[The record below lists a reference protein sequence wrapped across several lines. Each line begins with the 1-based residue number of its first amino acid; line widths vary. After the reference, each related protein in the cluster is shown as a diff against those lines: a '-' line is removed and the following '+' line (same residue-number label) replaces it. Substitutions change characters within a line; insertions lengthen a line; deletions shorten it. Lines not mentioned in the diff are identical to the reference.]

1 MDGFEDE
8 NSVEYSLAEAAK
20 IAGISPTT
28 LRKYRDKLKEVGA
41 VQTTQGWKITRLH
54 LVAVGLLSSVEPATT
69 TPPVGGG
76 VCSPQNDDLE
86 RRISALEAHNAALQ
100 ATVDGLK
107 DRLDFAYTYI
117 QQKVIEPP
125 RKRHWWQRND

>member
-8 NSVEYSLAEAAK
+8 NAVEYSLAGAAK
-20 IAGISPTT
+20 LAGVSETT

-41 VQTTQGWKITRLH
+41 VQSAQGWKITRLH
-54 LVAVGLLSSVEPATT
+54 LAAVGLLATIEPATT
-69 TPPVGGG
+69 TPSTGGG
-76 VCSPQNDDLE
+76 VFSPPNSDLE
-86 RRISALEAHNAALQ
+86 RRITALEIQNAALQ
-100 ATVDGLK
+100 ATVSGLK

-125 RKRHWWQRND
+125 RKRHWWQRSE